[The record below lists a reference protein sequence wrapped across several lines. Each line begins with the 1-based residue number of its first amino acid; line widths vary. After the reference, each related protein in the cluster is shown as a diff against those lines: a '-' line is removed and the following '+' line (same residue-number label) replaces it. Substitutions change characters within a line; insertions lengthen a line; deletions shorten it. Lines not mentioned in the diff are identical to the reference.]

1 MSISIPTPIS
11 VSTKSALSQVD
22 ISEYLTRFVITGFG
36 AQVGEGSGLTSKWD
50 TTAYTLNAY
59 IDNGSYG
66 DKSAED
72 IDMFFTM
79 NASGEVLSLSLKAI
93 FVPGNIK
100 ISGNFVPADINSTRQ
115 QILKQAYQVF
125 DALEGVADTHINNE
139 VVFSVLESLGY
150 TQVAGLTINWNNESL
165 TLTIEFSSA
174 TLDEGVITNAK
185 IVASIDSN
193 GNIDLY
199 SSSFLKNDI
208 QINYD
213 QSSLNDVDEFVLI
226 VGNHAMTD
234 IYSSDQAIQAANHT
248 SKLTNNISFDLYK
261 DGADTNQDLIID
273 NGELHI
279 NEDYSFDTIKV
290 ADVSTYAQDISIS
303 DAIGVLRH
311 IVDLDSFT
319 SGSAGY
325 HAADVNNDDNISISD
340 VIAILRHIVDLETI
354 DSFDLIDETGNRL
367 NTLDPTTLDNASE
380 WLMIANGDVNASG
393 NFAESFIINSDLV

>member
-1 MSISIPTPIS
+1 MSISTPTPIS

-36 AQVGEGSGLTSKWD
+36 AKVGEGSGLTSKWD
-50 TTAYTLNAY
+50 TTAYTLNAH
-59 IDNGSYG
+59 IDSGSYG

-72 IDMFFTM
+72 IDMFFAM
-79 NASGEVLSLSLKAI
+79 NASGEVLSLLLKAT
-93 FVPGNIK
+93 FLPGNMK
-100 ISGNFVPADINSTRQ
+100 ISGNFVPAEINSTRQ

-125 DALEGVADTHINNE
+125 DALENISNIHTNSE
-139 VVFSVLESLGY
+139 VVPIALGALGY
-150 TQVAGLTINWNNESL
+150 SQVVGLIVNWNNESL
-165 TLTIEFSSA
+165 TSTIGFDSA
-174 TLDEGVITNAK
+174 MLNDQVVANAQLVIST
-185 IVASIDSN
+185 DLN
-193 GNIDLY
+193 GNIDAY
-199 SSSFLKNDI
+199 SSSMLINNVQTTHSQNDLDNI
-208 QINYD
+208 QGFIYK
-213 QSSLNDVDEFVLI
+213 

-261 DGADTNQDLIID
+261 EGDDTNQDLIID

-279 NEDYSFDTIKV
+279 NENYSFDTIKI
-290 ADVSTYAQDISIS
+290 ADTSNYTQDINIS

-319 SGSAGY
+319 LGSAGY

-340 VIAILRHIVDLETI
+340 AIAILRHIVDLEAI
-354 DSFDLIDETGNRL
+354 DGFDLIDETGNRL
-367 NTLDPTTLDNASE
+367 NSLDPTTLDNASE
-380 WLMIANGDVNASG
+380 WLIIANGDVNASG